1 MMNGMTIDP
10 SKVLAVI
17 VIVGMILGPWILHE
31 KTLSRM
37 EYKLDS
43 LEYKVSGLESQSA
56 ENKAVLAERKRS
68 FEQIINELE
77 QEVMKQKGN
86 Q

>member
-1 MMNGMTIDP
+1 MMDRMTVDP
-10 SKVLAVI
+10 SKILAII
-17 VIVGMILGPWILHE
+17 VIIGMILGPWILHE
-31 KTLSRM
+31 KTLSRV

-43 LEYKVSGLESQSA
+43 LEYKVSGLESQAA

-77 QEVMKQKGN
+77 QEVIKQKG
-86 Q
+86 QP